1 MEKHADLLN
10 ATEDYIVQQCCCTA
24 VKPHGLSAA
33 IAARWPSVNPYTG
46 RRRLRYN
53 WAKVEDRPSPGT
65 IQVLEKVICL
75 FGQYTHS
82 KPGVY
87 EDPAMTGTPDSY
99 DDRLRYFQMG
109 LEEISKL
116 RPKSVAFPFKIGC
129 GLAGG
134 DWKKYKQ
141 AIDSWAG
148 RNADIEVVIYV
159 LPGIG
164 TPGTG

>member
-1 MEKHADLLN
+1 MEKQGDLLD

-24 VKPHGLSAA
+24 LKPYGLSAA
-33 IAARWPSVNPYTG
+33 IATRWPTVNPYNG

-53 WAKVEDRPSPGT
+53 WAKLEDRPLPGT
-65 IQVLEKVICL
+65 IQVLEEAGREVICL
-75 FGQYTHS
+75 FGQYTHA

-87 EDPAMTGTPDSY
+87 DDPAMTGTPDTY

-109 LEEISKL
+109 LEEITKL

-141 AIDSWAG
+141 AIDEWAA
-148 RNADIEVVIYV
+148 RNPDIQVVIYK
-159 LPGIG
+159 L
-164 TPGTG
+164 